1 MSDGT
6 QGNVIPVGLAFPTDD
21 PGFRVVEARGSFAMS
36 EPYELELLVHQRG
49 EALSP
54 RELLGRTCVV
64 SLFEAGT
71 VVPVPCVVKRVRQV
85 AFRPDG
91 VSEYVLVL
99 VPPLWLLSRRRNHKI
114 WRDLRIEGLAA
125 AMLLPLPGLPQ
136 VAAELVEDRPA
147 RPYRVQY
154 GETDLGF
161 LLRTLAEEGIACYF
175 DLAASGALTLTD
187 DTARHHTQQKRVLP
201 FAAPSELAQETPLVY
216 DVVAD
221 GTRVFQSTRVRDYW
235 FEQPLFDPVAAASR
249 LPAADAA
256 TDLEDYEYVP
266 GAGATEGELR
276 LRARDLFEADS
287 VEEATIVVRTN
298 SFIWPGQRL
307 VVEGGLGAEPSRELL
322 VVRTSSLL
330 TTQPGTPGRTGGR
343 RVEHRLLCV
352 PASVPFKPER
362 LPKPRVGGVQVAH
375 VVGEGEIDV
384 DEHGRVLLRFP
395 WDTSAVSIR
404 VRVSQGWAGPGLGL
418 VTIPRVGHEVLVAY
432 LDGDPAQPMVVG
444 RVHNGLNR
452 SPLDLPKEK
461 TVSVWRSRS
470 SPGGDGFNEIRM
482 DDLAGA
488 ERLDIHAQRDLSTR
502 VERHADVSIGQD
514 AKLEVGGNQKT
525 WVSGSGNIG
534 FKEDADITAETVT
547 ITGRTE
553 LQLNGA
559 HTVLSAG
566 RREDMVEGD
575 FYVTAGSEQHHAA
588 SLFKVKAPKV
598 LVQAAD
604 QIELVCGG
612 SKIVLTPGKITI
624 EGGVVDVKGHPIK
637 LNC

>member
-6 QGNVIPVGLAFPTDD
+6 QGNVVPVSLAFPADD

-36 EPYELELLVHQRG
+36 ETYELELLVHQRG
-49 EALSP
+49 EPLAP
-54 RELLGRTCVV
+54 RPLLGRACVV
-64 SLFEAGT
+64 SLFEAGAM
-71 VVPVPCVVKRVRQV
+71 VPIPCVVKRVRQV

-91 VSEYVLVL
+91 VSEYILVL

-114 WRDLRIEGLAA
+114 WRDLRVDGLTAE
-125 AMLLPLPGLPQ
+125 MLSRHPGLPP

-154 GETDLGF
+154 GDTDLGF
-161 LLRTLAEEGIACYF
+161 LLRTLAEEGIASYF
-175 DLAASGALTLTD
+175 DFGAAGALTLTD
-187 DTARHHTQQKRVLP
+187 DTVRHRPHQTRALP
-201 FAAPSELAQETPLVY
+201 FAAPSELAQETPIVY
-216 DVVAD
+216 DVAGD
-221 GTRVFQSTRVRDYW
+221 GVRAFQSSRVRDYW
-235 FEQPLFDPVAAASR
+235 FEQPLFDPVATAAA
-249 LPAADAA
+249 LPSPAAA
-256 TDLEDYEYVP
+256 TDLEDYEYLP
-266 GAGATEGELR
+266 GAGSTEGELR
-276 LRARDLFEADS
+276 LRARDLYEADS
-287 VEEATIVVRTN
+287 IEESTIVVRTN
-298 SFIWPGQRL
+298 SFVWPGQRL
-307 VVEGGLGAEPSRELL
+307 TVEGAPGAEPVRELL
-322 VVRTSSLL
+322 VLRTSSVL
-330 TTQPGTPGRTGGR
+330 TTQAGAPGRPEGR
-343 RVEHRLLCV
+343 RIEHRLLCV

-395 WDTSAVSIR
+395 WDSAAVSIR

-418 VTIPRVGHEVLVAY
+418 VTIPRVGDEVLVAY
-432 LDGDPAQPMVVG
+432 LDGDAAQPMVVG

-452 SPLDLPKEK
+452 APLDLPKEK

-470 SPGGDGFNEIRM
+470 SPGGEGYNEIRM

-488 ERLDIHAQRDLSTR
+488 ERLDIHAQRDMSTR

-525 WVSGSGNIG
+525 WVAGSGNVG
-534 FKEDADITAETVT
+534 FKKDVDITAERVT

-553 LQLNGA
+553 LELNGA
-559 HTVLSAG
+559 HMVLSAG

-575 FYVTAGSEQHHAA
+575 FYVAAGSEQHSAG

-624 EGGVVDVKGHPIK
+624 EGAVVDVKGHPIK